1 MLKIFL
7 LHQIVQTGVLV
18 ASAIRVTLAKA
29 KDFVDTVG
37 CSLLCDDELA
47 CLGANLLQVGGIDQF
62 AVLPVAGT
70 LFGVRT
76 SIRARTKTTPLH
88 FEDIP
93 LYVRIHR
100 DILVNILHKYN
111 NKDTVS

>member
-1 MLKIFL
+1 
-7 LHQIVQTGVLV
+7 
-18 ASAIRVTLAKA
+18 VTLAKA

-47 CLGANLLQVGGIDQF
+47 CLGAHLLQVGGIDQF

-76 SIRARTKTTPLH
+76 SIRACTKTTPLH

-100 DILVNILHKYN
+100 DILVNILHK
-111 NKDTVS
+111 KTQ

>member
-47 CLGANLLQVGGIDQF
+47 CFGAHLLQVGGIDQF
-62 AVLPVAGT
+62 AVLSVAGT
-70 LFGVRT
+70 LFWVRT

-100 DILVNILHKYN
+100 DILVNILHKN